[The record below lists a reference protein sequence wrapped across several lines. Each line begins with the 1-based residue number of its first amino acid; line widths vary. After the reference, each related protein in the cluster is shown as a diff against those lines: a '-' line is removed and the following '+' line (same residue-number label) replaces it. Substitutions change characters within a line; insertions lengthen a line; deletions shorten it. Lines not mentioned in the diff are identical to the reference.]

1 MSYSNGILSSPS
13 AKGQPGPPGKPGV
26 PGVGYKL
33 TADGNFDIDKKRLTN
48 VAESVDDNDAVS
60 LKVLKEHTQVSQ
72 NNYHLQ
78 LSFKI
83 YKEFGDKSQLNVGKT
98 PNTSSTHFFNNHKT
112 HHDPYIVDKEG
123 YDTGF
128 SGQAWSSMKLKGNK
142 LESGSYTVIF
152 EIFVIGTSGGFLVD
166 DTIIYH
172 VNGDSHYSITTFN
185 SNKINGQYTRSM
197 IQFTTDGGAGVDDG
211 IKFQIKYFGSQY
223 NKNIKFLFYSRV
235 IKGSQSTSFNHDIFN
250 VSDVDDNH
258 EILYFENLNLNG
270 NLINGLGNPVDNN
283 DATNKKYV
291 DIKNAQQDIAIAD
304 KASKSYVD
312 NQIANVQTD
321 TTPLLPRDG
330 SRSMTGDLDIDEHHI
345 LSVKNLTDHKVDDAY
360 SDIVKDLKSVVNK
373 EYLNQNFLKI
383 KGNDYDLNQKV
394 IKNSAPHDDGSY
406 DNNTLVSKAFVDAE
420 IAKLPKPDT
429 DVLKLD
435 GSKAMTGNLD
445 MGMKNILNVDT
456 LNDYTNNSE
465 KDRDLK
471 SVVNKRYLNTHFL
484 KIMGK
489 GDNDFNLGGQIIKN
503 CEPYYDGLFDD
514 NSLVSKAFVDAEIAK
529 LPNTFYKKGEDIL
542 VSKQKKITFE
552 VDPHNSLPIDT
563 YVMNMNRYGIEKCGP
578 IKMDDQGNS
587 NLDMS
592 NSSIINIG
600 GIEMKND
607 NDSELD
613 MKNNKIVNAGKLEM
627 VDDNDSEINMNNNS
641 IINLKDPQSSD
652 ASYAASVNFVN
663 NTVNHSNTIING
675 VIDKKIKESEEKSI
689 QTVNQENVFKKVM
702 DDDEFKEDDS
712 DIHKIGVQ
720 NKNFHSRNKKT
731 YEFKIDYDPDEGD
744 GEYSARLSIDLIYL
758 PTGSYTMVY
767 EMYID
772 DGLTVIQIDASSG
785 TLTVGKI
792 NSKITGTNTRSII
805 HFTKNYIS
813 SGFDDL
819 DLDIKLKGK
828 TDPKT
833 TIYVVV
839 YGVKGTVNDVD
850 AKIWDRFYYYDGSN
864 LDFEIPI
871 DMNNNKIIGL
881 ADGTADKHAVNKKQ
895 LDSLIKLYY
904 SNLNLRCTKTN
915 VLFNGN
921 NRFIDLSKGFYLITY
936 YLPIK
941 LSSDYDSKGGIKLN
955 MSGANNYIYY
965 NNTKNTIDTAFES
978 KIYLVKRDCQSS
990 ISTYG
995 SGIEFDNRSYRNN
1008 KYIIIYK
1015 LLDNLL

>member
-33 TADGNFDIDKKRLTN
+33 TADGNFDIDTKRLTN

-60 LKVLKEHTQVSQ
+60 LKVLKEHTQISQ

-78 LSFKI
+78 PSFEI
-83 YKEFGDKSQLNVGKT
+83 YKEFGDKSQLTVGT
-98 PNTSSTHFFNNHKT
+98 PPNTPSNHFFNNHKT
-112 HHDPYIVDKEG
+112 HHDPYIVDKEAD
-123 YDTGF
+123 DTGF
-128 SGQAWSSMKLKGNK
+128 SGEAWSSMKLKGNQ

-152 EIFVIGTSGGFLVD
+152 EIFVIGPNNRFLVD

-235 IKGSQSTSFNHDIFN
+235 IKGSQSTSFNHSIFN
-250 VSDVDDNH
+250 VSDVQDNH
-258 EILYFENLNLNG
+258 TILYFENLNLNG

-283 DATNKKYV
+283 DATNKTYV

-312 NQIANVQTD
+312 NQIANVKID

-445 MGMKNILNVDT
+445 MGMKKILNVDT
-456 LNDYTNNSE
+456 LNDYTDNSE
-465 KDRDLK
+465 KDKDLK

-514 NSLVSKAFVDAEIAK
+514 NSLVSKAFVDAEI
-529 LPNTFYKKGEDIL
+529 
-542 VSKQKKITFE
+542 KKIPRVATD
-552 VDPHNSLPIDT
+552 VLKLDGSKA
-563 YVMNMNRYGIEKCGP
+563 MAG
-578 IKMDDQGNS
+578 
-587 NLDMS
+587 NLDMA
-592 NSSIINIG
+592 
-600 GIEMKND
+600 
-607 NDSELD
+607 
-613 MKNNKIVNAGKLEM
+613 NNR
-627 VDDNDSEINMNNNS
+627 
-641 IINLKDPQSSD
+641 IINLKEPGASD
-652 ASYAASVNFVN
+652 SNHAASVKFVN
-663 NTVNHSNTIING
+663 TIVNNSESGMINL
-675 VIDKKIKESEEKSI
+675 INNKIKELEEGSI
-689 QTVNQENVFKKVM
+689 EVVPQENVFKKVM

-712 DIHKIGVQ
+712 DIHKVGVR
-720 NKNFHSRNKKT
+720 NKNFHLVNKKT
-731 YEFKIDYDPDEGD
+731 YEFKIDYDSSEGD
-744 GEYSARLSIDLIYL
+744 GEYSTRLSIDLIYL
-758 PTGSYTMVY
+758 PVGSYTMVY

-772 DGLTVIQIDASSG
+772 NGITVDEIDSTSG
-785 TLTVGKI
+785 TLVVGKI
-792 NSKITGTNTRSII
+792 NSKIDGTKTRSII
-805 HFTKNYIS
+805 HFTKYTIS
-813 SGFDDL
+813 PGFDDL
-819 DLDIKLKGK
+819 DIDIKLKGK
-828 TDPKT
+828 TDPQT
-833 TIYVVV
+833 TINVVV
-839 YGVKGTVNDVD
+839 YGVKGQVNNVSVNL
-850 AKIWDRFYYYDGSN
+850 WDRFYYYDNTSIKFELPVDMNQKDITGVN
-864 LDFEIPI
+864 KITTADLDVNSQI
-871 DMNNNKIIGL
+871 DMKGNKIIGVG
-881 ADGTADKHAVNKKQ
+881 DGTSNNDAVNKIQ
-895 LDSLIKLYY
+895 LDAVIAQLNININTLNNLIKTNKDNIATINTNDGYY
-904 SNLNLRCTKTN
+904 YFTDQLKHKNRSFVKFPPNINKYPFGLGRDQFRFRILLDGYYHIIYTDFYKSNGQFQVHDITNGNDLFVMNLSKQSNWTPITINAIVPITVDNGFNHADIQLKFGVFDN
-915 VLFNGN
+915 ALFNG
-921 NRFIDLSKGFYLITY
+921 SGYSSFYIR
-936 YLPIK
+936 YLH
-941 LSSDYDSKGGIKLN
+941 
-955 MSGANNYIYY
+955 A
-965 NNTKNTIDTAFES
+965 
-978 KIYLVKRDCQSS
+978 
-990 ISTYG
+990 
-995 SGIEFDNRSYRNN
+995 
-1008 KYIIIYK
+1008 
-1015 LLDNLL
+1015 